1 MPENLVRMRCFAEQT
16 VRSLAQQ
23 IDERRAR
30 VALVKFSSASKTR
43 TKLSFSQTIGKSA
56 DEIADM
62 IQEADLRPDK
72 MENPTTSL
80 VWEGLRKGRYLLQD
94 VNEEV
99 TPDLSEGSERRTVFV
114 ILTDGTNWYDGAAA
128 TALLEKELAR
138 SFYSTADYPHR
149 LVYSVGDV
157 AVDPLDVSKTA
168 AAIRN
173 ELQVLASNESVDLTA
188 PRVGGNEV
196 CNTGGSEGAGVDIQN
211 LFNFPGAPH
220 SDQCC
225 TTAAVDLVFIFD
237 RSNSQETRDGC
248 QKKLA
253 GEIANILNS
262 TISANGIR
270 VAATSFSGEGVEGI
284 HDEASGLVHFGFDAE
299 NTAESIAASIRKLD
313 LTTTLSNTDTSQ
325 GFKVTREQLLT
336 SSTPGFR
343 GYNVPVVV
351 VVLTDGHTHF
361 QGRLQEELALSPWGN
376 PLLTNAFLALFV
388 DANKNETTAPITQ
401 YLADSDSVFTVL
413 DRSTYCAGADE
424 DAADVGLETDAVM
437 DGSGADDDDKG
448 AASSDAF
455 TWQLPAVMAKAITD
469 VSKQVYKPCPTTT
482 TTTVSSTTTTVSTTT
497 TTISTTTIT
506 QTTTTTTVS
515 TTTTTISSTTTTET
529 TTTTT
534 VSTTTTTQTTTTT
547 TVTTTTTTATTTTTT
562 QTTTT
567 ATTTTT
573 TTVTTTTVT
582 TSTTTSVTTTT
593 VTTTTITSS
602 TTTTFP
608 ECGCDDCI
616 RCTET
621 VCKQISFKN
630 PGFGAG
636 GPART
641 TAFGTPRAWSS
652 SYPDFPERFMG
663 IGQLQ
668 SSDEIGSSGN
678 SLFITKGGIQQQ
690 TSVQVGIPYR
700 RNPIPSPRHG
710 IEYVLKAS
718 VTLPKEYEDKG
729 YELADFSLVIKNE
742 KNHTLARADYDHVSW
757 TAIAASLGYIAEV
770 RWPATA
776 GDVGTYVTIALE
788 AGNPHDG
795 YDAKE
800 GSIAV
805 FDHVTFCEAS
815 KECTPTYPTCNQQML
830 DATVL
835 VDTSGSVVD
844 RPDRLERHFG
854 EAIGH
859 IRELK
864 KQLRAELKKEHPRYT
879 HVRAELLVFSD
890 ADSEATTLWPTA
902 GKQGGYL
909 NDDTFK
915 DFLATTQAAMK
926 KGFPVNRETS
936 MGHGIL
942 SAMRHI
948 VRSRVDAE
956 NEPANVTRTLLVVS
970 DGGDTETRNAFEQR
984 MATYVKLLEGQPL
997 TCLFHVA
1004 GTKKANVESGSPQPW
1019 ALENI
1024 KRGRYSPAACLAPFG
1039 SSTVAAQVA
1048 GGAEVANLLVSKS
1061 TGPVLQYY
1069 HCRQDPF
1076 HCTCKGDYTQ
1086 KEFDNKIDQCSAMQT
1101 LPEVTVRPTPA
1112 TSVAPATTEGQVC
1125 ADSPGWHDSGDPD
1138 FDCKWYSEMAEGR
1151 CAKYGTRFDNFGMSA
1166 NAACC
1171 ACNGGIVSGTP
1182 LLDGPETYTCERGKK
1197 ILHFLSETG
1206 QRGGKCTC
1214 KASPNGLGDVCV
1226 NCVYGAADSY
1236 VCTLCKRNTFL
1247 FRGECVNAEGCII
1260 NGLLPQKG
1268 PKPNTARGGI
1278 CVTL

>member
-1 MPENLVRMRCFAEQT
+1 MKAVTRSAAAILLIATSVTSQSAAVPSPSPHWPSPCLDADIVFVLSTATSIVDPESPSEGMPENLVRMRCFAEQT

-437 DGSGADDDDKG
+437 DGSGADDDDKS

-469 VSKQVYKPCPTTT
+469 VSKQ
-482 TTTVSSTTTTVSTTT
+482 
-497 TTISTTTIT
+497 
-506 QTTTTTTVS
+506 
-515 TTTTTISSTTTTET
+515 
-529 TTTTT
+529 
-534 VSTTTTTQTTTTT
+534 
-547 TVTTTTTTATTTTTT
+547 
-562 QTTTT
+562 
-567 ATTTTT
+567 
-573 TTVTTTTVT
+573 
-582 TSTTTSVTTTT
+582 
-593 VTTTTITSS
+593 
-602 TTTTFP
+602 
-608 ECGCDDCI
+608 
-616 RCTET
+616 
-621 VCKQISFKN
+621 QISLKN

-641 TAFGTPRAWSS
+641 TAFGTPRAWSN

-890 ADSEATTLWPTA
+890 ADSEVTTLWPTA